1 MRESFCKAKVESS
14 LPRVE
19 TIERRQLLSVTPA
32 AVTPVTNPFIDLTAT
47 IAISSPKNDRI
58 LPGSRAGVSI
68 EVFNTG
74 NVPAKGPA
82 TGTLDLVAQGFD
94 LVIANIAPHLRVPAG
109 KHQILHESAVIPTG
123 ISPGAYAIEVNLA
136 TGGFQGSTTSTAS
149 ATSGTLTVLD
159 PFPNLLGVWSG
170 IDHVVRGPSKGAKPT
185 IELDFTSESD
195 TDGALIATGT
205 LFAGVSTSRHHHPQR
220 HLHRHWQLQH
230 QHLHRNLQRKTGK
243 KQTDRH
249 GCQHRRQFRELQTGP
264 RERRLTDAGEST
276 DPDRPGWKTI
286 RQDRRRTEREVTPI
300 MTALTPL

>member
-205 LFAGVSTSRHHHPQR
+205 LFAGVSTSSF
-220 HLHRHWQLQH
+220 
-230 QHLHRNLQRKTGK
+230 KFTGTITPK
-243 KQTDRH
+243 GIFTGIGSSSTSIFTATYKGKLAKNKLIGTVANTD
-249 GCQHRRQFRELQTGP
+249 GNFGNFKLV
-264 RERRLTDAGEST
+264 LESE
-276 DPDRPGWKTI
+276 G
-286 RQDRRRTEREVTPI
+286 
-300 MTALTPL
+300 